1 MSQTGAHNSI
11 QAASGEHLLTQTPRL
26 LFLKKKLP
34 CGLNL
39 EGSLGP
45 GDIGSSCPFLPR
57 VCGLA
62 RRLYT
67 QGLLH
72 GFVHHIADATC
83 RQYLQ

>member
-1 MSQTGAHNSI
+1 MSQTGVHNSFRLHP
-11 QAASGEHLLTQTPRL
+11 GKHLLTQPPSL

-34 CGLNL
+34 CGQSL
-39 EGSLGP
+39 GSSLGP

-57 VCGLA
+57 VRGLA
-62 RRLYT
+62 HCLHT

-83 RQYLQ
+83 RQHLQ